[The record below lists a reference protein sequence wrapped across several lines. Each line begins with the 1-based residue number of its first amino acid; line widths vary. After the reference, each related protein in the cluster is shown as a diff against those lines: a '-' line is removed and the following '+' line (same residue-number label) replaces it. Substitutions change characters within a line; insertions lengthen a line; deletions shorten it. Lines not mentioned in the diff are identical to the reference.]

1 MKKLILILFLP
12 LVSSISFAQNK
23 AAAEKLVNEGVDL
36 HDKGDYEGA
45 LKKYNKALEVDNDNL
60 SALAE
65 KAYTVMSLKK
75 YEEAI
80 SLSQKAIELY
90 PDANDLKT
98 VYVTYGN
105 ALDALHMTD
114 KSIEIYDQGIKK
126 FPDSYSLY
134 YNKGVSLVSNK
145 KVDESILCFEKAVLL
160 NPKHASSHSGIA
172 RLSAYNNKKI
182 PSILAFCRFLV
193 IEPQGTRA
201 EENLAALQKMM
212 TTNVEE
218 TGKKSVTINIS
229 ADLFSDTTADGKP
242 GENSFATTDLILS
255 LTAAMDYDKKNK
267 KKSQVELFLGKMEV
281 ICASLAEGKN
291 DNYGF
296 YWEYYASYFIE
307 MKENKFLETFAYI
320 AFASTD
326 DKDVASW
333 LKSNKKETDKFFEWS
348 QSYDWKS
355 N

>member
-1 MKKLILILFLP
+1 MKKFFLILCLP
-12 LVSSISFAQNK
+12 LFSLITVAQNK
-23 AAAEKLVNEGVDL
+23 PAAEKLVSEGVNL

-45 LKKYNKALEVDNDNL
+45 LKKYNKALEVDKDNL

-65 KAYTVMSLKK
+65 KAYTVMLLKK

-80 SLSQKAIELY
+80 SLSQKAIDLY
-90 PDANDLKT
+90 PEANDLKT

-114 KSIEIYDQGIKK
+114 KSIEIYDQGIKQ
-126 FPDSYSLY
+126 FPDFYSLY
-134 YNKGVSLVSNK
+134 FNKGVSLVSNNM
-145 KVDESILCFEKAVLL
+145 VDEAILCFQKAVML

-172 RLSAYNNKKI
+172 RLLAFNNKRI
-182 PSILAFCRFLV
+182 PSILAYCRFLV

-201 EENLAALQKMM
+201 EENLAGLQKMM
-212 TTNVEE
+212 TANIEE

-242 GENSFATTDLILS
+242 GENSFASTELIFA
-255 LTAAMDYDKKNK
+255 LTAARDFDKKNK

-281 ICASLAEGKN
+281 LCSSLAAGKN

-296 YWEYYASYFIE
+296 YWEYYAPYFIE
-307 MKENKFLETFAYI
+307 MNENKFLETFAYI
-320 AFASTD
+320 AFASSD
-326 DKDVASW
+326 DKEVASW
-333 LKSNKKETDKFFEWS
+333 LKSHKNETDNFFEWS
-348 QSYDWKS
+348 KSYDWKS
-355 N
+355 K